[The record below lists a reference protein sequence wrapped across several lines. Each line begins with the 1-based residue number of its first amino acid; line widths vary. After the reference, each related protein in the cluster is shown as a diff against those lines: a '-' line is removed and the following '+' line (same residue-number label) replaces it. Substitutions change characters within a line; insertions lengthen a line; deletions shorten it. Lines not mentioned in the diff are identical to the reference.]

1 MSSTWFGPTLARPLR
16 AWHAIPPPS
25 RLVDRS
31 QMRGR
36 NRRGKIIHKRRGL
49 PGTRA
54 TRRARYIRRIICQW
68 ISRRRSAA
76 GYTAEINEM
85 IAMYRFSELNRSAF
99 SRQNKG
105 GGAPV
110 ARPPGLNQ
118 RWTWVHYSSPN
129 RTRPNP
135 THGWTQPMWSECI
148 LASSPAYGIKL
159 FACCNTNL
167 PSRGEIFT
175 EVSTKTVVKMSA
187 KKKYRQ
193 EIFKDG

>member
-1 MSSTWFGPTLARPLR
+1 MSLTWFGPTLTRPLR

-31 QMRGR
+31 QLRGR

-105 GGAPV
+105 GGAPSPD
-110 ARPPGLNQ
+110 PP
-118 RWTWVHYSSPN
+118 V
-129 RTRPNP
+129 
-135 THGWTQPMWSECI
+135 
-148 LASSPAYGIKL
+148 
-159 FACCNTNL
+159 
-167 PSRGEIFT
+167 
-175 EVSTKTVVKMSA
+175 
-187 KKKYRQ
+187 
-193 EIFKDG
+193 